1 LTKTQEENIRY
12 QAKKA
17 YEVLKMKGFSRSEF
31 IFIGNEPYMLEMNTT
46 PGLTEE
52 SILPQQAQI
61 AGISLPE
68 LFENAINEA
77 LK

>member
-1 LTKTQEENIRY
+1 
-12 QAKKA
+12 
-17 YEVLKMKGFSRSEF
+17 MKGFSRSEF
-31 IFIGNEPYMLEMNTT
+31 IFIGNEPYMLEMNTS